1 MAKDPF
7 LLFKAEKVWILV
19 DTHQKRVSILFSF
32 LSSTFSV
39 DLICFKVNFEQQKQ
53 FFTVSEALTHSYC
66 TSMPVY
72 F

>member
-19 DTHQKRVSILFSF
+19 ETHQNRASTLFPF

-39 DLICFKVNFEQQKQ
+39 DLCFKVNSEQQKQ
-53 FFTVSEALTHSYC
+53 FFTMSEALTHSYSS
-66 TSMPVY
+66 SMPAY